1 MSGKLQVE
9 ELKVGAVMETLFWVN
24 PAEGSRYRF
33 RATHLDG
40 KRAPK
45 VVLSNDARIT
55 PGVACLVRVVE
66 VTKADRD
73 DRGVIEVEWVGPAPF
88 RLEGVWVEPIVSKKL
103 QVLLESG

>member
-1 MSGKLQVE
+1 MAGKLQVE
-9 ELKVGAVMETLFWVN
+9 ELKVGAVMESLFWVN

-55 PGVACLVRVVE
+55 PGVPCLVRLTEITKRGPLYTFQVILAAGQVVQFP
-66 VTKADRD
+66 DGLPQFMHND
-73 DRGVIEVEWVGPAPF
+73 ILWGFLSP
-88 RLEGVWVEPIVSKKL
+88 
-103 QVLLESG
+103 